1 MTTTTTMKP
10 QENTVMQAIA
20 EVRIEEALKNARKV
34 YVGFNAENCKKELS
48 AKGLEFMTNERFA
61 YMYALR
67 MTSELETLAD
77 GIKSIDTALS
87 ELETAIAEATGDELE
102 KLQSKRASLQIKRN
116 EKISRQREVTE
127 AKNELAG
134 IELEQEKYIA
144 IRAYV
149 ANYTKG
155 VELHNAV
162 EINTEIEK
170 LRHYMMKH
178 NENLLALSA
187 GKKEKGTKVDYIEI
201 RNNLQ
206 SIVSKILVDSNLF
219 SDLKVKNNFVAV
231 ICGKVTVN
239 TSFKKNSV
247 LKDKAGVKIADSSEI
262 LKTLCQLI
270 VLEVEKDTN
279 ITI

>member
-1 MTTTTTMKP
+1 MTTTTTKP
-10 QENTVMQAIA
+10 QENVLQAIV
-20 EVRIEEALKNARKV
+20 EVRIEEALKTARKV
-34 YVGFNAENCKKELS
+34 YPGFNAETCKKELS

-67 MTSELETLAD
+67 ITSELSGIDES
-77 GIKSIDTALS
+77 IKSIDTALS
-87 ELETAIAEATGDELE
+87 ELETKISETNGDELE
-102 KLQSKRASLQIKRN
+102 KLQAKRANLLVKRN
-116 EKISRQREVTE
+116 EKVARKQEL
-127 AKNELAG
+127 AKAKEELAG
-134 IELEQEKYIA
+134 VELEQEKYIA
-144 IRAYV
+144 IRAFV

-162 EINTEIEK
+162 EVNTEIEK

-187 GKKEKGTKVDYIEI
+187 GKKEKGTKLDYIEI
-201 RNNLQ
+201 KNNLQ
-206 SIVSKILVDSNLF
+206 SIVSKILVDSALF
-219 SDLKVKNNFVAV
+219 SDLQVKNNFVAV

-239 TSFKKNSV
+239 TSFKKNST

-270 VLEVEKDTN
+270 VLEVEKNTD